1 MASPCFFL
9 AFAGLFVISVT
20 AQQELPD
27 YEDMGNSDV
36 IVPPDFASNPFPNQP
51 GFDPFS
57 RQNQFNDPFVK
68 SSTEDPFRRVIVTST
83 TEAANQFNQFQNNE
97 QGGQRPINPFP
108 QNPRKDFSRPQVDE
122 FGNPLGNPKIICYI
136 QRLLL

>member
-1 MASPCFFL
+1 MAPQCFFVA
-9 AFAGLFVISVT
+9 AFLGLFVIT

-27 YEDMGNSDV
+27 YENMGNSDD

-57 RQNQFNDPFVK
+57 RQNQFNDPIVRS
-68 SSTEDPFRRVIVTST
+68 SSTDDPFRRTIVTST
-83 TEAANQFNQFQNNE
+83 TEPSNRFNQFQNNE

-122 FGNPLGNPKIICYI
+122 FGNPLGKKKAITTMQWLPK
-136 QRLLL
+136 